1 MLQAEKEK
9 NFWEFIKLLD
19 KENILKDVVI
29 VGSWAEKVYESVFGY
44 ETLLITNDIDIYYKE
59 NAVIVKNVKIDINN
73 EMQKLGYAIN
83 RDYMTSV
90 TRYNKLDFEIE
101 FLTLLKGDGSKT
113 VRYIEPLGIYSEA
126 LRYFDILEEFAIT
139 VNMNGYKINI
149 PEPSAYVLHKMIIN
163 HNRKPIEKREKDIS
177 KVKNLLLYI
186 KKDKKE
192 AKRFVEIYTYINT
205 KYRKTKGYIEDTCKK
220 YDIDISDLI
229 NKPIILGATKTK
241 KGIDMLKVMEEQ
253 MRKAPKKIMTIYQY
267 HIKTQRIVAIE
278 RNSNEKF
285 WDETKKEF
293 KTLISQG
300 KYEIDN
306 EYDPDNSTI
315 YAIVDTKDGK
325 GKYIVSYNIGSIDNA
340 KRLIEKSLKG

>member
-9 NFWEFIKLLD
+9 NFWEFIKLLND
-19 KENILKDVVI
+19 NDILKDVI
-29 VGSWAEKVYESVFGY
+29 LVGSWAEMLYEKEFGY
-44 ETLLITNDIDIYYKE
+44 SVLTITNDIDFYYKD
-59 NAVIVKNVKIDINN
+59 NKVLTNKKINITE
-73 EMQKLGYAIN
+73 EMKKIGFYAD
-83 RDYMTSV
+83 RDYMTNV
-90 TRYNKLDFEIE
+90 TRYKKEDFEIE

-186 KKDKKE
+186 KRDNKG

-241 KGIDMLKVMEEQ
+241 KYIDVLKVMAEQ

-267 HIKTQRIVAIE
+267 HIKTQRIVAVE
-278 RNSNEKF
+278 RSSNEKI

-293 KTLISQG
+293 KILISQG

-306 EYDPDNSTI
+306 EYDPNNSTI
-315 YAIVDTKDGK
+315 YAIVDTKDG
-325 GKYIVSYNIGSIDNA
+325 
-340 KRLIEKSLKG
+340 R

>member
-1 MLQAEKEK
+1 MLQAEKER

-19 KENILKDVVI
+19 KENILKDVVL
-29 VGSWAEKVYESVFGY
+29 VGSWAEMFYDIKYGY
-44 ETLLITNDIDIYYKE
+44 KTLSITNDIDVYYKD
-59 NAVIVKNVKIDINN
+59 NAVLLKDKKIDISNKIK
-73 EMQKLGYAIN
+73 EQGYIAI
-83 RDYMTSV
+83 RDYMTNV
-90 TRYNKLDFEIE
+90 TRYKKEDFEIE

-139 VNMNGYKINI
+139 VNTNGYKINI

-163 HNRKPIEKREKDIS
+163 HNRKPIEKREKDIE
-177 KVKNLLLYI
+177 KVRNLLFYI
-186 KKDKKE
+186 KNDKKE

-241 KGIDMLKVMEEQ
+241 KHIDVLKVMAEQ
-253 MRKAPKKIMTIYQY
+253 IRKAPKKIMTIYQY
-267 HIKTQRIVAIE
+267 HIKTQRIVAVE
-278 RNSNEKF
+278 RSSNEKF

-293 KTLISQG
+293 QTLISQG
-300 KYEIDN
+300 KYKIDN
-306 EYDPDNSTI
+306 EYDPNNSTI

-325 GKYIVSYNIGSIDNA
+325 GKYIVSYNIGSIENA
-340 KRLIEKSLKG
+340 KRLIEENLK